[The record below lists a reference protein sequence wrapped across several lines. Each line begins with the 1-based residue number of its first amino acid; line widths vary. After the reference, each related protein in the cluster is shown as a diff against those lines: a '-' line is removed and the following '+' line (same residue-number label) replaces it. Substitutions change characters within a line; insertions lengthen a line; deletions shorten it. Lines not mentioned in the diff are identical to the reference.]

1 MSRCVRLATQDGM
14 KQSYS
19 LHTVLRRLASPRPLL
34 AHSRRCCLQA
44 NRVCQH
50 RMACISYD
58 FHLLKQSACGLI
70 LESKASV
77 RRYFDEVPL
86 TPDEMTIVEQAAE
99 KIEQALKRILL
110 KREG

>member
-1 MSRCVRLATQDGM
+1 M
-14 KQSYS
+14 
-19 LHTVLRRLASPRPLL
+19 
-34 AHSRRCCLQA
+34 
-44 NRVCQH
+44 
-50 RMACISYD
+50 
-58 FHLLKQSACGLI
+58 I

-86 TPDEMTIVEQAAE
+86 TPDEMTIVEQDAE